1 MAGRVGGR
9 LPAISSH
16 TPCIHGP
23 SKLQLHA
30 AANSCTM
37 TAVSPYAPP
46 RRQASVLSTPG
57 NHDAHF
63 VRRSSSIGPRGAI
76 TSLSMLWFLIK
87 YWRRVISTRIGNVSY
102 IYIGDKVIE
111 VGQFGTLGRIITSI
125 IGLAREISVRSIGAA
140 NIILMGAPT
149 LDHCGAKFTRDDDSF
164 EPVNG
169 NQCMNNHQIE
179 NTVPIVYDDIDVD
192 TIKSDIKNI
201 QRVLIFWFGHASPDE
216 AQKDLWMIATSSVER
231 LSQVDADIS
240 QKFRS
245 LIVSLSSSFM
255 ENDNRNTLTRW
266 TENIELFGWQGKI
279 AAIVALDQMSR
290 HIHRHDKNHTGNF
303 QPLPKQQQLD
313 SIAYK
318 IANKLR
324 IQHKNEL
331 STGMIPLPMQIFGI
345 MPLRHASTIQDLNIV
360 QEYIDTSSELYSE
373 MERMIRRFRKATNRR
388 MAILQDEAR
397 REGKLDMTQNGDS
410 NKHNENSTNQQFD
423 DEQILE
429 CYPFKADMSSAGD
442 HVVVKT
448 MIAFLSKME
457 ILRISDAK
465 APGTRK
471 PACNKPAS
479 SPLLHNGASSSTNQ
493 GPDKVP
499 TVIVSLSGGV
509 DSMVIASALAYLRD
523 TEARRL
529 NAHPENILRIVA
541 IHIDYGNRPESGSEA
556 HFVGRYCR
564 EIGAEFVCRRIDE
577 VTRGVTARDDY
588 ERIAREIRFDLYR
601 RCCAEACQTTLEGED
616 VAESRIGIML
626 GHHRGDLRE
635 NVISNAHKGCGP
647 LDLSGM
653 TEASRNDGVT
663 LFRPLLPLEKSH
675 IFDYSHTY
683 GVPYFKDTTPHWST
697 RGKLRNRLIPLLEEI
712 YGEGSMDN
720 LSSLATE
727 SDEAKALVQEA
738 IMSPFLKQV
747 TRYPMGISFS
757 TSPWKES
764 SLFFWKF
771 ILRQL
776 MHSAG
781 LGMFS
786 DKSVE
791 SFLDRVRAISVRE
804 GWLQCRKD
812 YAVYLRKDGQVFVFY
827 PKCFPFGNGQGKDQF
842 NQNDAFRGYGLDRSI
857 IVGPWT
863 ITSEII
869 DAREEEA
876 HSMVTTKAFSSMDHL
891 MGGDIQYYL
900 NVPIISGTEPCPLV
914 RVAGFTKPTR
924 PAAWKGLDLK
934 VESTLPLLGV
944 DQSAMANIDC
954 SDIQNDKTSFALVR
968 VSLVLNPQETN
979 KA

>member
-1 MAGRVGGR
+1 
-9 LPAISSH
+9 
-16 TPCIHGP
+16 
-23 SKLQLHA
+23 
-30 AANSCTM
+30 
-37 TAVSPYAPP
+37 
-46 RRQASVLSTPG
+46 
-57 NHDAHF
+57 
-63 VRRSSSIGPRGAI
+63 
-76 TSLSMLWFLIK
+76 MLWFLIK
-87 YWRRVISTRIGNVSY
+87 YWKRVISTRIGNVSGNG
-102 IYIGDKVIE
+102 IGDNVID
-111 VGQFGTLGRIITSI
+111 GAQCGTVGRIITSI
-125 IGLAREISVRSIGAA
+125 IGLAREVSVRSIGAA

-149 LDHCGAKFTRDDDSF
+149 LDHCGAKFTREDDSF
-164 EPVNG
+164 GPVVG
-169 NQCMNNHQIE
+169 NQCAIDQRFENIIPIE
-179 NTVPIVYDDIDVD
+179 EDDIGVD
-192 TIKSDIKNI
+192 MIKSDIKNI
-201 QRVLIFWFGHASPDE
+201 KQVLNFWFGHASPDE

-231 LSQVDADIS
+231 LSQVDAEIS
-240 QKFRS
+240 HKFRS
-245 LIVSLSSSFM
+245 LIDSLSSSSM
-255 ENDNRNTLTRW
+255 KNDNRNTLTRW

-290 HIHRHDKNHTGNF
+290 HIHRHDKNHEGKF
-303 QPLPKQQQLD
+303 QPLPNQQQLD
-313 SIAYK
+313 SVAYK
-318 IANKLR
+318 IAHKLR
-324 IQHKNEL
+324 VQHKNEL

-345 MPLRHASTIQDLNIV
+345 MPLRHASTIEDLNIV
-360 QEYIDTSSELYSE
+360 QEDIEASSELYSE
-373 MERMIRRFRKATNRR
+373 MDRMIRRFRKATNRR

-397 REGKLDMTQNGDS
+397 REGMLDLANNGDS
-410 NKHNENSTNQQFD
+410 NKHDENGTKQQFD

-429 CYPFKADMSSAGD
+429 CYPFKADMSSAGN
-442 HVVVKT
+442 HVVVKI
-448 MIAFLSKME
+448 MIAFLSKMG
-457 ILRISDAK
+457 ILHISDAK
-465 APGTRK
+465 APTRK

-479 SPLLHNGASSSTNQ
+479 SPLLHNGASASTNQ
-493 GPDKVP
+493 GPVKVP

-523 TEARRL
+523 TEARRQ
-529 NAHPENILRIVA
+529 NAQPESILRIVA

-556 HFVGRYCR
+556 HFVGRYCS

-577 VTRGVTARDDY
+577 VTRGITARDDY
-588 ERIAREIRFDLYR
+588 ERRAREIRFDLYR
-601 RCCAEACQTTLEGED
+601 RCCAEACQTAQEGEE
-616 VAESRIGIML
+616 VNESRIGIML

-647 LDLSGM
+647 IDLSGM

-842 NQNDAFRGYGLDRSI
+842 NQNVTFRGYGLDRSMT
-857 IVGPWT
+857 VGPWT
-863 ITSEII
+863 ITSDII
-869 DAREEEA
+869 HAQEEDA

-891 MGGDIQYYL
+891 MSGDIQYYL
-900 NVPIISGTEPCPLV
+900 NVPIISGTELCPLV

-924 PAAWKGLDLK
+924 PIAWKGLDLK

-944 DQSAMANIDC
+944 DQYAMANIDC
-954 SDIQNDKTSFALVR
+954 SNIQNDKTSFALVR